1 VYFFLVTTKETI
13 THRNAKVKHCFIDET
28 KNFSA
33 REVAL
38 IRTCYAEDKKPFNTS
53 SIGNVGDV
61 PLKRAYSTFLE
72 RRQKSKSKK
81 VYSFPK

>member
-1 VYFFLVTTKETI
+1 
-13 THRNAKVKHCFIDET
+13 VKRCFIDET

-38 IRTCYAEDKKPFNTS
+38 VRTFNAEDKKPIS
-53 SIGNVGDV
+53 APSIGNVGDA
-61 PLKRAYSTFLE
+61 PLLKAYNTFRE

-81 VYSFPK
+81 T